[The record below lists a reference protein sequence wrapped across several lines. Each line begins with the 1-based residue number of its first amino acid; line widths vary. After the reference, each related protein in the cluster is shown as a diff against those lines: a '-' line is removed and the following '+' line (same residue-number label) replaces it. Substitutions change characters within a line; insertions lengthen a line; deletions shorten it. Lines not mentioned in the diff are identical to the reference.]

1 MIQEII
7 HSKIFLL
14 ALTVGVYYGSLQLYK
29 RWKFALFN
37 PLLVSI
43 VVIIGVLMLLDIDY
57 TEYYQANDI
66 INFMLGLSVVAL
78 AYLLEQNYQ
87 KIKDNALT
95 ISISLFSGSIVAILT
110 TWLVAYLMGAD
121 KVIIASILPKS
132 TTTAIAIA
140 ISHNSGGVAAIT
152 SIAVIFAGLFGSV
165 LGPWL
170 LKVVRVKD
178 SVARGLA
185 LGAASHAMGT
195 AKAME
200 MGAVEGAVGGAAIGL
215 MGAITAIIIPVM
227 EKIF

>member
-14 ALTVGVYYGSLQLYK
+14 ALTVGVYYGSLQLYN
-29 RWKFALFN
+29 RWKKALLN
-37 PLLVSI
+37 PLLISI
-43 VVIIGVLMLLDIDY
+43 VVIIGVLLLLDIDY
-57 TEYYQANDI
+57 AEYYEANDI

-78 AYLLEQNYQ
+78 GYLLEQNYQ
-87 KIKDNALT
+87 KIKENAL
-95 ISISLFSGSIVAILT
+95 SISVSLFAGSLMAILT
-110 TWLVAYLMGAD
+110 TWLVAHLMGAD
-121 KVIIASILPKS
+121 EVIIASILPKS
-132 TTTAIAIA
+132 TTTAIAIS

-152 SIAVIFAGLFGSV
+152 SMAVIFAGIFGSV

-170 LKVVRVKD
+170 LKVARVKD

-215 MGAITAIIIPVM
+215 MGAITAIIIPVL